1 MKPKKLIIFM
11 PSIEGGGV
19 EKNFFLIINY
29 LAKKFENIYLITASK
44 NIKNIDSKI
53 KIITIKND
61 FIFPNSRIFKIL
73 LSILLLAKEIILSSE
88 SVVLSFQANLYAILI
103 SKIFNTKIIIRANAS
118 PSGWANDS
126 LKKNIFKWLL
136 KYPKAIIVNS
146 VDFKEE
152 MKKKFNVK
160 SECIFNPLNRLDIL
174 KKSKKKINNKVYKK
188 KQSLKLINI
197 GRLVDQKDHMTLLKA
212 IKLIHLNT
220 NIELLI
226 IGRGENE
233 KIIKNFIINN
243 QLKKSV
249 KIMNFK
255 INPFPYIK
263 QCDALVLSSK
273 YEGLPNVLL
282 EALTLNKTIISTN
295 CPTGPNEIL
304 SNGKGGLLFKVGDYK
319 GLAKKILF
327 MKYNYQKC
335 KKKMKYAQNNLSRY
349 DEKTNLE
356 KYHELILQIVKN

>member
-19 EKNFFLIINY
+19 EKNFFIISNY
-29 LAKKFENIYLITASK
+29 LYKKFDNICLITSSE

-53 KIITIKND
+53 EIITIKNNY
-61 FIFPNSRIFKIL
+61 ICPNSRIFKIL
-73 LSILLLAKEIILSSE
+73 LSILLLTKEIIFNSDSTI
-88 SVVLSFQANLYAILI
+88 LSFQANLYAILI
-103 SKIFNTKIIIRANAS
+103 SKICNAKIIIRANAS
-118 PSGWANDS
+118 PSGWS
-126 LKKNIFKWLL
+126 TSRFKENIFKWLL
-136 KYPKAIIVNS
+136 KYPKVIIVNS
-146 VDFKEE
+146 VDFKVE

-160 SECIFNPLNRLDIL
+160 SECIFNPLNKLNIL
-174 KKSKKKINNKVYKK
+174 KKSKNKIINKVYKK

-212 IKLIHLNT
+212 IKLIHLKT

-233 KIIKNFIINN
+233 NIIKNFIINN
-243 QLKKSV
+243 RLKKSV
-249 KIMNFK
+249 KMINFK
-255 INPFPYIK
+255 INPFPYMK
-263 QCDALVLSSK
+263 LCDALVLSSK